1 MDELISSLDQAFMEV
16 EDRKDIFALR
26 KSIYTYIIC
35 EKFVS

>member
-16 EDRKDIFALR
+16 EDQQDIFALR